1 MILPDDD
8 IPFRIRFSIAGLPDA
23 EGGWTFPNLEEA
35 QNMAHFTLRQ
45 ALLGQ
50 SEPSGVAQ
58 IFDFEGNRLGYLSAI
73 IADNNEHWAWKAEA
87 FQNNRPH

>member
-1 MILPDDD
+1 MIPPDD
-8 IPFRIRFSIAGLPDA
+8 IPFLIRFSIGGLPDA
-23 EGGWTFPNLEEA
+23 EGGWAFPNLEQA

-50 SEPSGVAQ
+50 DEPSGVAQ

-73 IADNNEHWAWKAEA
+73 IADNNEHWAWRDEA
-87 FQNNRPH
+87 FHNNPTH